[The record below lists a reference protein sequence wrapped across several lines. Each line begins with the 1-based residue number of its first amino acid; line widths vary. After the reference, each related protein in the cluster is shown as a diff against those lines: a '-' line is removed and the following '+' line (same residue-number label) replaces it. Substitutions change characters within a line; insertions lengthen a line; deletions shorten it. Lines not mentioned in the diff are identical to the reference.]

1 MKIKHKLLASFLV
14 ATLVPV
20 LVVALFTIRNV
31 TGEAKVQ
38 FQESSSLDV
47 QLVNNTFVTLFDSVS
62 HTVSAMADFAAV
74 RDTEAGELTTYFGA
88 PSKPCWTLPRLSLP
102 R

>member
-31 TGEAKVQ
+31 TEEAKVQ
-38 FQESSSLDV
+38 FQESSSLDITSRWCPGC
-47 QLVNNTFVTLFDSVS
+47 Q
-62 HTVSAMADFAAV
+62 
-74 RDTEAGELTTYFGA
+74 GA
-88 PSKPCWTLPRLSLP
+88 EERKLYKE
-102 R
+102 

>member
-31 TGEAKVQ
+31 TEEAKVQ
-38 FQESSSLDV
+38 FQVHQV
-47 QLVNNTFVTLFDSVS
+47 QIIEIRVQIQILVRSRS
-62 HTVSAMADFAAV
+62 
-74 RDTEAGELTTYFGA
+74 R
-88 PSKPCWTLPRLSLP
+88 PRAQENLNLV
-102 R
+102 